1 MDKMQELKDFIR
13 KFDKVA
19 IAFSGGVDSA
29 TLAALCMKE
38 LKDVVALTVV
48 SPAMPSREMK
58 HVKEVAKKIG
68 IKHELIYLNLLED
81 ENFVANTSE
90 RCFYCKLK
98 ILESILEFCKRHGYS
113 AVFEG
118 TNADELKEHR
128 PGYRAVKF
136 FKNVYSPWAMFN
148 FKKEE
153 IRFIAKKMGFSFY
166 NKPPLACLATRISF
180 GVKIDEKK
188 LKMIDKA
195 ENEVLKIFKLKE
207 VRVRF
212 IDDFAVIEAEKEEIS
227 KFFNLN
233 LIDEVVRKLKKIG
246 FKRVLLDLEGYKS
259 GKLTNDFNK
268 I

>member
-1 MDKMQELKDFIR
+1 
-13 KFDKVA
+13 
-19 IAFSGGVDSA
+19 
-29 TLAALCMKE
+29 
-38 LKDVVALTVV
+38 
-48 SPAMPSREMK
+48 
-58 HVKEVAKKIG
+58 
-68 IKHELIYLNLLED
+68 
-81 ENFVANTSE
+81 
-90 RCFYCKLK
+90 
-98 ILESILEFCKRHGYS
+98 
-113 AVFEG
+113 
-118 TNADELKEHR
+118 
-128 PGYRAVKF
+128 
-136 FKNVYSPWAMFN
+136 MFN

-195 ENEVLKIFKLKE
+195 ENEVLEIFKLKE

-212 IDDFAVIEAEKEEIS
+212 IDDFAVIEAEKEEIL
-227 KFFNLN
+227 KFFDLN